1 MAIKP
6 LNSVGGFS
14 VGLPANTVID
24 GGGNITAAKANLVG
38 NLSAGAGNL
47 AFNSA
52 TNILTVLGNIVST
65 NANLGNAVTA
75 NFFTGTLTTS
85 SQPNI
90 TSVGT
95 LTGLTV
101 NGKTA
106 LGSIGNVSI
115 TGGQA
120 NYVMA
125 TDGQGNLSFVSP
137 SVAAGLA
144 GSNTQVQFND
154 NGVFGASSDFTFNKS
169 SNTLS
174 ATLFTG
180 TLTTNAQTNVTS
192 VGVLTS
198 VSVAGTATVGNVS
211 TLGNVSAGGTV
222 AGAFIIGDGSNL
234 SNITGANVTSQ
245 VGNALVAGTVYTAAQ
260 PNITL
265 VGTLTSVSV
274 SGNAVVGNLSTVG
287 TVFATGNGS
296 FSNVSAILGAFT
308 NVSGNGSLLTG
319 ITGANVTGQVGN
331 ALVAGTVY
339 SNAQPNI
346 TSVGTLTSVSVSGN
360 AEVGNLST
368 VGTVLATLG
377 AFTNVSGNG
386 SALSSITGANVT
398 GQVGNALVAGT
409 VYSNAQPNITSVGA
423 LTSLSVVGIA
433 TVGNV
438 LTGGFVSATGNVTG
452 GNLSTAGA
460 VSAGTLTVSGV
471 SSLGNV
477 GNVGI
482 TGGTAGQYLRTDGA
496 GNLSFATIGT
506 SGIANGT
513 SNVDIP
519 VSGGNVNTSVG
530 GVANVFVVTSTG
542 ANVAGTLGVS
552 GNANVG
558 NLGTTGVFAATL
570 SASGNADVGN
580 VNAGNMSASGNI
592 TVGSGTGG
600 TISGANLV
608 SANYFT
614 GTLTT
619 AAQPN
624 ITSVGALTSLSVVG
638 NANVGNLGT
647 TGVFAAT
654 LSASGN
660 ANVGNIG
667 AGVGSFSAG
676 VTAAN
681 LTSNNLT
688 NTRVTFTSGGVLSDA
703 SSFTFATGNG
713 LVSATAFSG
722 NGTLLTNV
730 AANTAVT
737 VTANAQPNITSVG
750 SLTSL
755 SVIGNAA
762 VGNLS
767 TVGEVSATGN
777 GTFGNVATTGLM
789 TAGNVTTSGS
799 VSAGSVSATGN
810 VTGGNLSTAGAV
822 TSATLGVSGNAAVG
836 NLSTGGVITA
846 TGNITSNSTVV
857 TDFIAARTGSL
868 EIAATGANAS
878 INLKPTGTGSVDVN
892 SAKITNLGT
901 PTAATDAATK
911 DYVDTV
917 AQGLAVKAAVFVATT
932 GALTATYNNGASG
945 VGATLTG
952 TGTLTVDGQT
962 ISTIG
967 ARVLVKNQGTAPYY
981 GSVQNGIYTLTTA
994 NPFVLTRSLDMNV
1007 PAEFASAFTFVTTGT
1022 TNADTGWVQ
1031 TAEVV
1036 TIGTDP
1042 VVFTQFSGA
1051 GQYSAG
1057 AGLLLTG
1064 TTFSVVT
1071 DGSTTEVN
1079 GNNQVSV
1086 KASAQLV
1093 TPNIGAA
1100 TGTSIS
1106 VSGNV
1111 VAANFM
1117 GNLANG
1123 TSSVS
1128 IPAANGNVNIVSN
1141 GNTTL
1146 VVTPTGA
1153 NIAGNLSV
1161 SGNITGANI
1170 SGNISGNLSGN
1181 ITIPGASTQVV
1192 YVDANGFAN
1201 SSAAFTFNSGSNL
1214 VTVSSVLAVTAN
1226 TKITGATVTTSSVTP
1241 AVVATFPVASVTGV
1255 EYIVK
1260 GVGTA
1265 GNAYSMATV
1274 QAITNGTAVD
1284 YSVYGTLALGA
1295 ATYSDL
1301 TVVINGSNIE
1311 LQVTPGSVNS
1321 TVWTTQ
1327 YRLI

>member
-331 ALVAGTVY
+331 ALIAGTVY
-339 SNAQPNI
+339 
-346 TSVGTLTSVSVSGN
+346 T
-360 AEVGNLST
+360 
-368 VGTVLATLG
+368 
-377 AFTNVSGNG
+377 
-386 SALSSITGANVT
+386 
-398 GQVGNALVAGT
+398 
-409 VYSNAQPNITSVGA
+409 NAQPNITSVGA

>member
-24 GGGNITAAKANLVG
+24 SNGNITAAKANLVG

-47 AFNSA
+47 SFDST

-65 NANLGNAVTA
+65 NANLGNLVTA
-75 NFFTGTLTTS
+75 NYFAGVLTTAA
-85 SQPNI
+85 QPNI
-90 TSVGT
+90 TSVGN

-101 NGKTA
+101 TGKTS
-106 LGSIGNVSI
+106 LGPIANVAI

-120 NYVMA
+120 NYVIS

-137 SVAAGLA
+137 ASAAGLA

-154 NGVFGASSDFTFNKS
+154 NGVFGASANFTFNKTT
-169 SNTLS
+169 NTL
-174 ATLFTG
+174 AANLFTG
-180 TLTTNAQTNVTS
+180 TLTTNAQPNITS
-192 VGVLTS
+192 VGTLTSVSVAGNANVGNVYTGGEVSALGNVTGAFIIGDGSALSNITGGNVFGQVANALVAGTVYTNAQPNITSVGTLTSLDVTGTATAGNLSTAGLINGGNISATGNVTGLYIVGNGSALTSITGANVTGQVANALVAGTVYTNAQPNITSVGTLTS

-211 TLGNVSAGGTV
+211 TT
-222 AGAFIIGDGSNL
+222 
-234 SNITGANVTSQ
+234 
-245 VGNALVAGTVYTAAQ
+245 
-260 PNITL
+260 
-265 VGTLTSVSV
+265 
-274 SGNAVVGNLSTVG
+274 
-287 TVFATGNGS
+287 
-296 FSNVSAILGAFT
+296 
-308 NVSGNGSLLTG
+308 
-319 ITGANVTGQVGN
+319 
-331 ALVAGTVY
+331 
-339 SNAQPNI
+339 
-346 TSVGTLTSVSVSGN
+346 
-360 AEVGNLST
+360 
-368 VGTVLATLG
+368 
-377 AFTNVSGNG
+377 
-386 SALSSITGANVT
+386 
-398 GQVGNALVAGT
+398 
-409 VYSNAQPNITSVGA
+409 
-423 LTSLSVVGIA
+423 
-433 TVGNV
+433 
-438 LTGGFVSATGNVTG
+438 
-452 GNLSTAGA
+452 GA

-477 GNVGI
+477 GNVSI
-482 TGGTAGQYLRTDGA
+482 TGGSNGQYLKTDGT
-496 GNLSFATIGT
+496 GNLTWGTIGT
-506 SGIANGT
+506 AGIANGT
-513 SNVDIP
+513 SNVNIP
-519 VSGGNVNTSVG
+519 TSGGNVNTSVG

-542 ANVAGTLGVS
+542 ANVVGTLDATGNITGGNISTAGLLTGGNITTAGAVSAATLSSS

-558 NLGTTGVFAATL
+558 GNLSTT
-570 SASGNADVGN
+570 
-580 VNAGNMSASGNI
+580 GNI

-608 SANYFT
+608 SANYIT

-624 ITSVGALTSLSVVG
+624 ITSVGSLTSLSVVGTATAGNLATGGTLSATG
-638 NANVGNLGT
+638 NANVGNLG
-647 TGVFAAT
+647 AA
-654 LSASGN
+654 
-660 ANVGNIG
+660 
-667 AGVGSFSAG
+667 AGLFSAG

-688 NTRVTFTSGGVLSDA
+688 NTRIIFTSGGVLSDA

-713 LVSATAFSG
+713 LVTATAFSG

-755 SVIGNAA
+755 SV
-762 VGNLS
+762 VGIATVGDLS
-767 TVGEVSATGN
+767 TGGNVSATGN
-777 GTFGNVATTGLM
+777 GTFGNVSTVGLMSAGNITTG
-789 TAGNVTTSGS
+789 GS
-799 VSAGSVSATGN
+799 VSAASVSASGN
-810 VTGGNLSTAGAV
+810 VQGGNLSTSGAV

-868 EIAATGANAS
+868 EIAATGTNAS

-932 GALTATYNNGASG
+932 VALSATYNNGASG

-952 TGTLTVDGQT
+952 AGALVVDGQT
-962 ISTIG
+962 VTTVG
-967 ARVLVKNQGTAPYY
+967 TRVLVKNQGSAPSY
-981 GSVQNGIYTLTTA
+981 GSLENGIYTLTTA

-1031 TAEVV
+1031 TSEVT

-1042 VVFTQFSGA
+1042 VTWTQFSGA
-1051 GQYSAG
+1051 GQYTAG

-1071 DGSTTEVN
+1071 DGTTTEVN
-1079 GNNQVSV
+1079 GSNQVAV
-1086 KASAQLV
+1086 KAGALLV

-1100 TGTSIS
+1100 TGTSLS

-1111 VAANFM
+1111 QAANFV
-1117 GNLANG
+1117 GDLANG
-1123 TSSVS
+1123 TSKVS

-1141 GNTTL
+1141 GTTTL

-1161 SGNITGANI
+1161 TGNITAANI

-1181 ITIPGASTQVV
+1181 ITIPGANTQVV
-1192 YVDANGFAN
+1192 YVDGNGYAN
-1201 SSAAFTFNSGSNL
+1201 SSAAFTFNNASNV

-1226 TKITGATVTTSSVTP
+1226 TKITGSTLTTSSVTTLP
-1241 AVVATFPVASVTGV
+1241 IATFPISGVTGV

-1260 GVGTA
+1260 GVSA
-1265 GNAYSMATV
+1265 GGAYSMATV
-1274 QAITNGTAVD
+1274 QAITDGSNVD
-1284 YSVYGTLALGA
+1284 YAIFGTLALGG
-1295 ATYSDL
+1295 ATFSDL
-1301 TVVINGSNIE
+1301 VVVKAGSNIE
-1311 LQVTPGSVNS
+1311 LQVTPASTSS